1 MLITY
6 FFPWNHFSVRSKHS
20 QWSNYELPAIKIV
33 LAPSS
38 VEKYES
44 CTLSASTSLL
54 EPFSGLRGFNMSQA
68 KNMAIY
74 TIYQRTSGG
83 SDIGEE
89 IVTEIF
95 LIQRIALKCGKS
107 VNSSENPVCLNQ
119 NQLFFNGRSRAK
131 YRKRSCTFSWHYFF
145 HFKSSLW

>member
-1 MLITY
+1 
-6 FFPWNHFSVRSKHS
+6 
-20 QWSNYELPAIKIV
+20 
-33 LAPSS
+33 
-38 VEKYES
+38 
-44 CTLSASTSLL
+44 
-54 EPFSGLRGFNMSQA
+54 MSQA

-119 NQLFFNGRSRAK
+119 NQLIQKTLMHIFMALFFP
-131 YRKRSCTFSWHYFF
+131 F
-145 HFKSSLW
+145 

>member
-1 MLITY
+1 
-6 FFPWNHFSVRSKHS
+6 
-20 QWSNYELPAIKIV
+20 
-33 LAPSS
+33 
-38 VEKYES
+38 
-44 CTLSASTSLL
+44 
-54 EPFSGLRGFNMSQA
+54 MSQA

-119 NQLFFNGRSRAK
+119 NHLFIFIFLMERAEHIHFD
-131 YRKRSCTFSWHYFF
+131 CTVFPF
-145 HFKSSLW
+145 

>member
-1 MLITY
+1 
-6 FFPWNHFSVRSKHS
+6 
-20 QWSNYELPAIKIV
+20 
-33 LAPSS
+33 
-38 VEKYES
+38 
-44 CTLSASTSLL
+44 
-54 EPFSGLRGFNMSQA
+54 MSQA

-107 VNSSENPVCLNQ
+107 VNSSEYLVCLA
-119 NQLFFNGRSRAK
+119 SIK
-131 YRKRSCTFSWHYFF
+131 IYFF
-145 HFKSSLW
+145 

>member
-1 MLITY
+1 
-6 FFPWNHFSVRSKHS
+6 
-20 QWSNYELPAIKIV
+20 
-33 LAPSS
+33 
-38 VEKYES
+38 
-44 CTLSASTSLL
+44 
-54 EPFSGLRGFNMSQA
+54 MSQA

-107 VNSSENPVCLNQ
+107 AIQVKIMFASIRAELSTENAHAH
-119 NQLFFNGRSRAK
+119 FH
-131 YRKRSCTFSWHYFF
+131 CTIFPF
-145 HFKSSLW
+145 

>member
-1 MLITY
+1 
-6 FFPWNHFSVRSKHS
+6 
-20 QWSNYELPAIKIV
+20 
-33 LAPSS
+33 
-38 VEKYES
+38 
-44 CTLSASTSLL
+44 
-54 EPFSGLRGFNMSQA
+54 MSQA

-119 NQLFFNGRSRAK
+119 NQLCFNEGAELSTKNVHAHFHG
-131 YRKRSCTFSWHYFF
+131 TIFSILRTLCDNQMFLY
-145 HFKSSLW
+145 SVPNLC